1 VHGWT
6 AEDGGPRRQQWLEGA
21 QLNLAATETLQV
33 TSRTMMVVTMVVMPS
48 PDELFVLCHTGGDD
62 AVSWVEQVH
71 PETLETLA
79 TSDKLP
85 GGRAWPGGIA
95 VHPKGDLYV
104 VFGNHAHRLNRQLHT
119 VVSREL
125 PRLRP
130 YNSFVLLPD
139 GHLVTKDFSGSRPG
153 NEVAEPFDSTE
164 LVVLE
169 PDNLRIVSTL
179 ELPEASIARLSAD
192 DDDIYVIGTSALWR
206 AMDWIRTRAGGVSG
220 AVPKLGGS
228 DLWLGCS
235 DCRWLCL
242 VLGQWGVHP
251 QICRHATWSRHSHRP
266 AASGPS
272 VAGLGS
278 SSPHR
283 HLR

>member
-1 VHGWT
+1 MHGWT

-119 VVSREL
+119 VV
-125 PRLRP
+125 
-130 YNSFVLLPD
+130 
-139 GHLVTKDFSGSRPG
+139 
-153 NEVAEPFDSTE
+153 
-164 LVVLE
+164 
-169 PDNLRIVSTL
+169 
-179 ELPEASIARLSAD
+179 
-192 DDDIYVIGTSALWR
+192 
-206 AMDWIRTRAGGVSG
+206 
-220 AVPKLGGS
+220 
-228 DLWLGCS
+228 
-235 DCRWLCL
+235 
-242 VLGQWGVHP
+242 
-251 QICRHATWSRHSHRP
+251 
-266 AASGPS
+266 
-272 VAGLGS
+272 
-278 SSPHR
+278 
-283 HLR
+283 